1 MDVWKCTDRCRL
13 RGSRRPLFL
22 IRIFT
27 LDKRTDAMRPY
38 ATRSFAEVR
47 FVAYLLHALGLLP
60 KLREALLRGDTCLKS
75 DAAIA
80 LEDLLCIF
88 EFDPGYTHPPE
99 RG

>member
-1 MDVWKCTDRCRL
+1 M
-13 RGSRRPLFL
+13 FL

-47 FVAYLLHALGLLP
+47 FGAYLLHALGLLP